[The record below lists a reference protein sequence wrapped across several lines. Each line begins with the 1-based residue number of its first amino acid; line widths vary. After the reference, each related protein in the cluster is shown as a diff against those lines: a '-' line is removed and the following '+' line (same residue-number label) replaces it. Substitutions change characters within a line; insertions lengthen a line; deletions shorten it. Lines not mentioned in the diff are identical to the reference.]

1 MKTFIKK
8 YGHMVSSVAFFCAV
22 FFANTG
28 CTFRGHQ
35 PKLPERAK
43 SLRKF

>member
-1 MKTFIKK
+1 MKTLIKK
-8 YGHMVSSVAFFCAV
+8 YGHVVSSFAFFFAV
-22 FFANTG
+22 FFANAG

-35 PKLPERAK
+35 PKLPDCAK